1 MAVIRS
7 LRAHRQARERFH
19 PGFEVVDLNN
29 LQFVRAVKAKNRM
42 AITVGITVG
51 VAFNVTAGIT
61 LNVTVGV
68 KFNAAAGAAYSVAVI
83 VVLGVTAGVT
93 FSHTFVVDFGVTV
106 GGEEKR
112 ALKSL

>member
-1 MAVIRS
+1 
-7 LRAHRQARERFH
+7 
-19 PGFEVVDLNN
+19 
-29 LQFVRAVKAKNRM
+29 M

-93 FSHTFVVDFGVTV
+93 FSHTFVVDFSLLSVRR
-106 GGEEKR
+106 KR
-112 ALKSL
+112 ELLSHSKFIKSACQTPLC

>member
-106 GGEEKR
+106 GGEEKG